1 LQGRGDDLTAFESV
15 RDMPDTEL
23 LLKSEPLR
31 RLEVFTGSG
40 RRRTWTREQKTE
52 IVAECNRGGASVSA
66 VARRHGLTPQQLFGW
81 RRDVR
86 RQAEEPG
93 LVPAFAPVVVEP
105 DATMP
110 TGRPEVS
117 LIEVVIGAVTVRIPR
132 GVDSATLEAVVRAVK
147 AAT

>member
-1 LQGRGDDLTAFESV
+1 
-15 RDMPDTEL
+15 MPDTEL

-40 RRRTWTREQKTE
+40 RRRTWTREQKAE

-81 RRDVR
+81 RRAVQ
-86 RQAEEPG
+86 RQADEPAM
-93 LVPAFAPVVVEP
+93 VPTFAAVVVEP
-105 DATMP
+105 NATMP
-110 TGRPEVS
+110 TARPALC

-132 GVDSATLEAVVRAVK
+132 GVDGATMEAVFR
-147 AAT
+147 

>member
-1 LQGRGDDLTAFESV
+1 
-15 RDMPDTEL
+15 MPDTEL

-40 RRRTWTREQKTE
+40 RRRTWTPEQKAE
-52 IVAECNRGGASVSA
+52 IVAECNRTGASVSA

-86 RQAEEPG
+86 RRAEEPAM
-93 LVPAFAPVVVEP
+93 VPAFAPVVVVP

-110 TGRPEVS
+110 TRPEPC
-117 LIEVVIGAVTVRIPR
+117 LIELVIGAVMVRIPR
-132 GVDSATLEAVVRAVK
+132 GVDSATLEVVVRAVK

>member
-1 LQGRGDDLTAFESV
+1 
-15 RDMPDTEL
+15 MPDTEL
-23 LLKSEPLR
+23 LHTSEPLR

-40 RRRTWTREQKTE
+40 RRRTWTPEQKAE
-52 IVAECNRGGASVSA
+52 IVAECNRTGASVNA

-86 RQAEEPG
+86 RQAQEPG
-93 LVPAFAPVVVEP
+93 LVPAFAPVMVEP

-110 TGRPEVS
+110 TSRPEVS
-117 LIEVVIGAVTVRIPR
+117 LIEVVIGAVMVRIPR